1 MSRDSI
7 TRNPPEKGFNLI
19 GYATSPMGLGEDLRS
34 FAAMLD
40 YLGIPFSVVDVPTDV
55 QGKVPVAWQHMTTED
70 YDTSFFFMAAS
81 ECQRLADA
89 HPQLFS
95 QPTKKIGYFLWELPD
110 FPEEHVPALKLVDH
124 MCPAKFSKSSA
135 NE

>member
-7 TRNPPEKGFNLI
+7 TRNPPVKGFNLI

-40 YLGIPFSVVDVPTDV
+40 YLGISFSVVDVPTDV

-70 YDTSFFFMAAS
+70 YDTSFFFMAA
-81 ECQRLADA
+81 
-89 HPQLFS
+89 
-95 QPTKKIGYFLWELPD
+95 T
-110 FPEEHVPALKLVDH
+110 
-124 MCPAKFSKSSA
+124 
-135 NE
+135 